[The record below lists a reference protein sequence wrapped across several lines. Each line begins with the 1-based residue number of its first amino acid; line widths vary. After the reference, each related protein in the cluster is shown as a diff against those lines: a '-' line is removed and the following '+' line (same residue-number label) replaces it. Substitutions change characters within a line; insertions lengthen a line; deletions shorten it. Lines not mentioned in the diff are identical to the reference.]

1 MGDRIVARE
10 HLVCSW
16 TRKRYRGLVAVKA
29 GGSLGKKEE
38 DSFRNAVEGKNS
50 CQPWQVMG
58 HSTSKEHS

>member
-16 TRKRYRGLVAVKA
+16 TRKRYRGLVAIKA

-50 CQPWQVMG
+50 
-58 HSTSKEHS
+58 